1 MRSADASVWL
11 CLVRQDPLNQTHVNT
26 SLQSGAADI
35 AGLTTMPT
43 SELSDALNP
52 YYAQPRPRP
61 THLSGNQR
69 PPPALQPAT
78 PQHATHRSELELAI
92 SEPPRPPAT
101 PPTPPM

>member
-1 MRSADASVWL
+1 
-11 CLVRQDPLNQTHVNT
+11 
-26 SLQSGAADI
+26 
-35 AGLTTMPT
+35 MPT

-61 THLSGNQR
+61 AHASGQQR
-69 PPPALQPAT
+69 PPPVLQSAALQ
-78 PQHATHRSELELAI
+78 QHAPHRSELELAI